1 KSPSH
6 LGHQTGFC
14 RCRSLRKHNLTKR
27 RSMDQPDSTVATSN
41 FSSPGL
47 EPHSSWVSIRR
58 ASAVVLSLCFV
69 PGVPGNIAVIILRPN
84 WEHMSRLSQSL
95 MLNLA
100 VSDLLC
106 LLTLPLVI
114 DALLYGWRFNLVSC
128 KLLAYVVYCSIYSSQ
143 LTVTGLSIQR
153 YLLVVHQQDCQQ
165 VQKRLVLVLLWL
177 VAFILSTPHLVVQQ
191 LVPKQQWTDCRP
203 QYSSDAQWMAVLMTE
218 TIWMVVLMTETMV
231 GCVSF
236 FIIVFSYIRI
246 HKKVNQAAFFNNPQT
261 TRLVTSII
269 VSFVVLWVPYF
280 TNNVLGIAAICLG
293 HEGLM
298 KFYNNFWN
306 IVAAVTFVNRCLNP
320 LLYPADCDWVKH
332 PALPLDGS
340 PAEVPTGTEKTGPG
354 SALVG
359 CFYPVYSSLGGS
371 ATGTKTAVDRLST
384 SVFF

>member
-1 KSPSH
+1 
-6 LGHQTGFC
+6 
-14 RCRSLRKHNLTKR
+14 
-27 RSMDQPDSTVATSN
+27 MDQPDSTVATSN
-41 FSSPGL
+41 FSFPGPL
-47 EPHSSWVSIRR
+47 PHYSLTNSNLFP
-58 ASAVVLSLCFV
+58 AVVLSLCVV

-84 WEHMSRLSQSL
+84 WEHLSSLSQSL

-100 VSDLLC
+100 VSDLFC
-106 LLTLPLVI
+106 LLILPLVI
-114 DALLYGWRFNLVSC
+114 DALLHGWRFNLVSC
-128 KLLAYVVYCSIYSSQ
+128 KLLAYVVYCSIYCSL

-153 YLLVVHQQDCQQ
+153 YLLVVHQQRCQ
-165 VQKRLVLVLLWL
+165 QKRLILVLLWL
-177 VAFILSTPHLVVQQ
+177 VAFILSIPLLVVQQ
-191 LVPKQQWTDCRP
+191 LVPNQQWTDCRP
-203 QYSSDAQWMAVLMTE
+203 QYSSDAQ
-218 TIWMVVLMTETMV
+218 WMVVLMTETMV

-320 LLYPADCDWVKH
+320 LLYAHKVWNICQKQEPMQQDQR
-332 PALPLDGS
+332 
-340 PAEVPTGTEKTGPG
+340 VPDT
-354 SALVG
+354 
-359 CFYPVYSSLGGS
+359 
-371 ATGTKTAVDRLST
+371 ST
-384 SVFF
+384 SGGLS

>member
-1 KSPSH
+1 
-6 LGHQTGFC
+6 
-14 RCRSLRKHNLTKR
+14 
-27 RSMDQPDSTVATSN
+27 MDQPDSTVATSN

-218 TIWMVVLMTETMV
+218 TIV
-231 GCVSF
+231 GIISF
-236 FIIVFSYIRI
+236 FIVMFSYIRI
-246 HKKVNQAAFFNNPQT
+246 HKKVSQAAFFNNPQT
-261 TRLVTSII
+261 TRLITSII

-280 TNNVLGIAAICLG
+280 TTSVLGIVAICLRN
-293 HEGLM
+293 EGLQ
-298 KFYNNFWN
+298 KFYKNSWN
-306 IVAAVTFVNRCLNP
+306 IIAALTFVNKCLNP
-320 LLYPADCDWVKH
+320 LLYAFTSHNICSVCQKPKAMQQDQREPDT
-332 PALPLDGS
+332 AT
-340 PAEVPTGTEKTGPG
+340 TGG
-354 SALVG
+354 
-359 CFYPVYSSLGGS
+359 
-371 ATGTKTAVDRLST
+371 LS
-384 SVFF
+384 